1 MPEVERAPLL
11 ATTCRCLPTLE
22 AARIRCDQTVRS
34 QLRSLAVRP
43 CGLTFIQ
50 GGHAEGRTY
59 LLTALGHAYLAR
71 TAHPRRVAG
80 FEVHQPD
87 WFVPVPGVE
96 CLPDLFPPALIKA
109 AVRRGWPKVV
119 AGRNKLVLLNGIWSA
134 LPALRP
140 EIVAAS
146 SRFPV
151 LVADAAWL
159 PPGPRAKGFKSGVNL
174 VTVSQ
179 DPAGGNGL
187 LVEIHAQ

>member
-1 MPEVERAPLL
+1 M
-11 ATTCRCLPTLE
+11 
-22 AARIRCDQTVRS
+22 
-34 QLRSLAVRP
+34 
-43 CGLTFIQ
+43 
-50 GGHAEGRTY
+50 
-59 LLTALGHAYLAR
+59 
-71 TAHPRRVAG
+71 
-80 FEVHQPD
+80 
-87 WFVPVPGVE
+87 
-96 CLPDLFPPALIKA
+96 
-109 AVRRGWPKVV
+109 
-119 AGRNKLVLLNGIWSA
+119 VLLNGIWSA

-187 LVEIHAQ
+187 LVEIHAR

>member
-1 MPEVERAPLL
+1 MTTAP
-11 ATTCRCLPTLE
+11 E

-50 GGHAEGRTY
+50 GGQAEARTY

-109 AVRRGWPKVV
+109 AFGKGWPKVV
-119 AGRNKLVLLNGIWSA
+119 AGRDKLVLLNGIWSA

-151 LVADAAWL
+151 VVADAAWL
-159 PPGPRAKGFKSGVNL
+159 PPGPRGKGLKSGVNL
-174 VTVSQ
+174 VTVSP

-187 LVEIHAQ
+187 LVEIQTR